1 MFDSATPWSAAHQT
15 SLSITNMQESTQT
28 RVHWFGD
35 VTQPSHPLFLL
46 HSVFPSIRFFSNE
59 SALCIRWLKHW
70 SFSFSVSLCNEY
82 SGLIS
87 FSTDWFDLLAPWLKS
102 INYLALSLL
111 YGPTFTSV
119 HDYWKSH
126 SFLLGCLGFSLLS
139 FQGASTF
146 EFHVYSLCPQTDF
159 GA

>member
-1 MFDSATPWSAAHQT
+1 MLSNHLILYLPLLCLPSFFSQHQV
-15 SLSITNMQESTQT
+15 L
-28 RVHWFGD
+28 
-35 VTQPSHPLFLL
+35 
-46 HSVFPSIRFFSNE
+46 SNE

-70 SFSFSVSLCNEY
+70 SFSFRVSLCNEY

-87 FSTDWFDLLAPWLKS
+87 FSIDWFDLAPWMKS

-126 SFLLGCLGFSLLS
+126 SFLILCLGFSLLP
-139 FQGASTF
+139 FQGASIF
-146 EFHVYSLCPQTDF
+146 EFHVCSLCPQSDF
-159 GA
+159 GAQENKVCHCSHFFPFYLP